1 MKINNLLKGYKLTI
15 KNILAKVRRLIL
27 SIRENC
33 KLFSLKTKKNRQN
46 LRDSST
52 NNGINTIVRP

>member
-33 KLFSLKTKKNRQN
+33 KLFSLKTKKNR
-46 LRDSST
+46 
-52 NNGINTIVRP
+52 